1 MIRAAAAV
9 LALATAACG
18 AAMPGGAGDD
28 TPLTGLSRN
37 VEPAPVQP
45 AWRLELAEGPLYRLK
60 PHELATPTYS
70 ASLDRVYVGTAGGE
84 AVCAFAGNGQIAWR
98 QNVGGAVS
106 STGVVD
112 GSRLLLGTDDG
123 HLLALDAATGRELWR
138 YTVQGAVQS
147 APVVTGDQV
156 VFVDGTNSIYAVGR
170 EDGAWRWQYRRSAPE
185 DFSLRG
191 EARPVVHGH
200 RVFAGFSDGHL
211 VALDAR
217 DGAVLWTRDLAP
229 EHEKFQDIDATP
241 AVLDGVLFAA
251 SAATGI
257 YAMSPDDGT
266 IRFTVPVA
274 GVTRMATDA
283 GGLVLSLDRGEVWR
297 VSASGK
303 IEWRTRVP
311 GGAPSEAIRIGD
323 TLSLSLTRGGLYF
336 LRARDGRPLQH
347 FLPGLGLA
355 AAPGAGAD
363 GSLYLLS
370 NSGVLYAFRR

>member
-1 MIRAAAAV
+1 MRRAAAAGLGL
-9 LALATAACG
+9 LAAACG

-28 TPLTGLSRN
+28 TPLTGLTRN

-45 AWRLELAEGPLYRLK
+45 AWRLELAEGPVYRLK
-60 PHELATPTYS
+60 PHELATPAYS
-70 ASLDRVYVGTAGGE
+70 AALDRVAVGTTGGE
-84 AVCAFAGNGQIAWR
+84 AICALAGNGQIAWR

-106 STGVVD
+106 STAVFD
-112 GSRLLLGTDDG
+112 GPRLLLGTDDG

-147 APVVTGDQV
+147 APVVMDDQIA
-156 VFVDGTNSIYAVGR
+156 FADGTNSIYAVGR
-170 EDGAWRWQYRRSAPE
+170 LDGAWRWQYRRSNPE

-200 RVFAGFSDGHL
+200 RIFAGFSDGHL

-229 EHEKFQDIDATP
+229 EHEKFQDIDAAPVVIEGT
-241 AVLDGVLFAA
+241 LFAA
-251 SAATGI
+251 SAATGV
-257 YAMSPDDGT
+257 YAMSPEDGT

-274 GVTRMATDA
+274 GVTRMTADD
-283 GGLVLSLDRGEVWR
+283 GGLVLSIDRGEVWR
-297 VSASGK
+297 LSTAGK
-303 IEWRTRVP
+303 TEWRTRVP

-323 TLSLSLTRGGLYF
+323 ALAVSLTRGGMYF

-355 AAPGAGAD
+355 AAPGVGTD
-363 GSLYLLS
+363 GSVYLLS
-370 NSGVLYAFRR
+370 NAGVLYAFRR